1 MEHVLASSSQLGLL
15 LKAARK
21 RARLSQGALA
31 ARIGISQSRMSELEL
46 NPGAISLDQLL
57 AIAGVLGL
65 ELAIGNKPSSA
76 AVSAYQ
82 VAEPTAQAATASA
95 GRGAAGRKKTLEW

>member
-1 MEHVLASSSQLGLL
+1 MEHILASSSQLGSL

-21 RARLSQGALA
+21 RAHLSQGALA
-31 ARIGISQSRMSELEL
+31 GRIGISQSRLSELEL

-76 AVSAYQ
+76 AVSVYQ
-82 VAEPTAQAATASA
+82 TAEPAPQGPAASA
-95 GRGAAGRKKTLEW
+95 GRGAAGKKAVEW

>member
-1 MEHVLASSSQLGLL
+1 MEHVLASSSQLGLV

-21 RARLSQGALA
+21 RAHLSQSALA
-31 ARIGISQSRMSELEL
+31 SRIGISQSRMSELEL
-46 NPGAISLDQLL
+46 QPGAISLDQLL

-76 AVSAYQ
+76 ASVYR
-82 VAEPTAQAATASA
+82 VAEPS
-95 GRGAAGRKKTLEW
+95 RGAGGKKTLEW

>member
-1 MEHVLASSSQLGLL
+1 MEHVLASSSQLGLV

-46 NPGAISLDQLL
+46 HPGAISLDQLL

-76 AVSAYQ
+76 NASVYH
-82 VAEPTAQAATASA
+82 VAEP
-95 GRGAAGRKKTLEW
+95 GRGAGGQKKTLEW